1 MSLFSLPSDIFIL
14 ITAHLSLADLLV
26 LTQVSRELYRLVHNF
41 GWNSVLHTF
50 PRPSSSLVKSLP
62 RWSPLA
68 QIKYHTLSD
77 RSWEKQRFVA
87 RPLSRPWRGK
97 FQPLL
102 AINGSRL
109 FVAAGHTLYSYAFIT
124 SDHDGTSPGISF
136 EASFDFGLQDAPRND
151 ITSIACAPDCGS
163 DGTLFVG
170 FEDGEIQRVN
180 IPPCNPGQLRVP
192 VDSSFRTPFR
202 YHDGE
207 LIEALAVSGNT
218 LLSMSTNGKAG
229 LLNVS
234 YLSSSAPDVINLDTR
249 AWSALLSTSSST
261 PFAAFG
267 TSSDTPL
274 TVHSIT
280 QDAISPTPTA
290 VLRASQDQCDS
301 DFERPSAVY
310 GIASAPPASPWGAS
324 DQILV
329 SGWFDGLVRVHDMR
343 SSHAPTL
350 TFADPWSFEPVYAVA
365 CGGGGGAHIAAGSAR
380 HSVVAFWDVR
390 AASRGWSVHA
400 PGNDVSPVYS
410 IILESSRLFGATQ
423 NRPFVYDFGPAVRPE
438 TYPSLPLTW
447 ENGNDGLKHKK
458 GWDIGFYVTKY
469 DHPVVHAG
477 DH

>member
-1 MSLFSLPSDIFIL
+1 VKTLPL
-14 ITAHLSLADLLV
+14 
-26 LTQVSRELYRLVHNF
+26 
-41 GWNSVLHTF
+41 
-50 PRPSSSLVKSLP
+50 
-62 RWSPLA
+62 WSPFA
-68 QIKYHTLSD
+68 QVKYHTLSD

-97 FQPLL
+97 LQPLL
-102 AINGSRL
+102 AINDSRL
-109 FVAAGHTLYSYAFIT
+109 FVAAGHTLYSYAFIS

-136 EASFDFGLQDAPRND
+136 EASYDFSLQEAPRND
-151 ITSIACAPDCGS
+151 ITSLACAPDGGS
-163 DGTLFVG
+163 DSTLFVG

-180 IPPCNPGQLRVP
+180 VPPCNPGQLDVP
-192 VDSSFRTPFR
+192 VDSSFRTPFHF
-202 YHDGE
+202 HDGD
-207 LIEALAVSGNT
+207 LIEALAMSGDT

-229 LLNVS
+229 LLN
-234 YLSSSAPDVINLDTR
+234 LSCVSSAPHMINLDTR
-249 AWSALLSTSSST
+249 AWSALLCTS
-261 PFAAFG
+261 FAAFG

-274 TVHSIT
+274 AVHSIT
-280 QDAISPTPTA
+280 QNYISPTPTV
-290 VLRASQDQCDS
+290 VLRASKQQCDS

-329 SGWFDGLVRVHDMR
+329 SGWFDGHVRVHDMR
-343 SSHAPTL
+343 SSIAPTL

-390 AASRGWSVHA
+390 VASRGWSVHA

-423 NRPFVYDFGPAVRPE
+423 SRPFVYDFGPDIRPE
-438 TYPSLPLTW
+438 TYPSLPRTH
-447 ENGNDGLKHKK
+447 GNDGLKYKK
-458 GWDIGFYVTKY
+458 GLDHIGFHVTKY
-469 DHPVVHAG
+469 DHPVVHVG